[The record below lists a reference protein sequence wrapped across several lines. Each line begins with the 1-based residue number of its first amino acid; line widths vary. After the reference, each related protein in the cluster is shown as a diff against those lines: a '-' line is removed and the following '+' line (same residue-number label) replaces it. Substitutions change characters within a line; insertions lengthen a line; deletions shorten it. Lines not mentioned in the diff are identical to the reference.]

1 MRVFLTREG
10 KEIFY
15 TWHIEDND
23 KREVAF
29 RTSEI
34 KELIASLKYYL
45 SIARKGEIIRDNY

>member
-45 SIARKGEIIRDNY
+45 SIARKKE